1 MSKINEKEIK
11 QIFLEIKANKQEG
24 YEKLYSK
31 YNKLVYSIAFSILKN
46 QTDPEDI
53 VQIVFSKIYEL
64 PINMLPTKNE
74 ASWIYSLT
82 KNTSISFLRKKRNYL
97 NIEDIYELENK
108 NSEIE
113 EIIEKD
119 LYKRL
124 LKKLNNNEKEIISL
138 KIIARII
145 L

>member
-11 QIFLEIKANKQEG
+11 QIFLEIKTNNQEG
-24 YEKLYSK
+24 YEKLYLK

-46 QTDPEDI
+46 QTDSEDI

>member
-24 YEKLYSK
+24 YEKLYLK
-31 YNKLVYSIAFSILKN
+31 YNKLIYSIAFSILKN
-46 QTDPEDI
+46 QTDSEDI

-145 L
+145 F

>member
-1 MSKINEKEIK
+1 MSKINEKEINE
-11 QIFLEIKANKQEG
+11 IFLEIKTNNQEG
-24 YEKLYSK
+24 YEKLYLK

-46 QTDPEDI
+46 QTDSEDI

>member
-1 MSKINEKEIK
+1 
-11 QIFLEIKANKQEG
+11 
-24 YEKLYSK
+24 
-31 YNKLVYSIAFSILKN
+31 
-46 QTDPEDI
+46 
-53 VQIVFSKIYEL
+53 
-64 PINMLPTKNE
+64 MLPTKNE

>member
-11 QIFLEIKANKQEG
+11 QVFLEIKANKQEG

>member
-11 QIFLEIKANKQEG
+11 QIFLEIKTNKQEG
-24 YEKLYSK
+24 YEKLYLK

-46 QTDPEDI
+46 QTDSEDI

-82 KNTSISFLRKKRNYL
+82 KNTSISFLRKKRNCL

>member
-11 QIFLEIKANKQEG
+11 QIFLEIKTNNQEG
-24 YEKLYSK
+24 YEKLYLK

>member
-24 YEKLYSK
+24 YEKLYLK

-46 QTDPEDI
+46 QTDSEDI

>member
-46 QTDPEDI
+46 QTDSEDI

>member
-1 MSKINEKEIK
+1 MQS
-11 QIFLEIKANKQEG
+11 L
-24 YEKLYSK
+24 
-31 YNKLVYSIAFSILKN
+31 
-46 QTDPEDI
+46 
-53 VQIVFSKIYEL
+53 EL

>member
-11 QIFLEIKANKQEG
+11 QVFLEIKANNQEG

>member
-46 QTDPEDI
+46 QTDPADI